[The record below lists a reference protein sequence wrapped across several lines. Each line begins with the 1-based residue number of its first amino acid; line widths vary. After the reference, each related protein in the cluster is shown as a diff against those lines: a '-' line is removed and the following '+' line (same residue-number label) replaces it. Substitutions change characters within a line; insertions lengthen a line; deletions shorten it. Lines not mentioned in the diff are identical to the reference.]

1 MSQDFG
7 YSPRVPGP
15 RLQRERQQR
24 RAKRRKLLSL
34 ALLVLLIAGAGAVVA
49 AFVGDF
55 KIIGRQPESKAGAK
69 ASESSRGTWLLI
81 ATVEADTS
89 GSADWLSVVS
99 WDRRAETGLM
109 MYIPRSTYTEIPG
122 HGLETIDKSLALGA
136 EPLLITSISN
146 LLGIHF
152 DKYLRMSDQGVRVL
166 FDELGGVTVDIEHK
180 LTQAE
185 PGGKVM
191 VEFAEGRQRMDG
203 KRVSEFL
210 SFVNESGDEVARG
223 ARHALLWRTV
233 FGLEAGQVTEAF
245 KTSKD
250 IFITD
255 ANAEEIG
262 ELFSALAAAGKTSIT
277 FETLPVRATGVDR
290 GVQFYAP
297 EREAIAKL
305 VTDHLAGSRLTGS
318 GSTGRR
324 VEILNGN
331 GRPGIGQQ
339 VSEQLVP
346 KGFRVVLNQ
355 NAKSFDFAVT
365 QIVVYSDSKRTLA
378 VGKEVRELIGVGE
391 VIVSRQKQTLVDVTI
406 VVGKDYLDKAG

>member
-1 MSQDFG
+1 MADFE
-7 YSPRVPGP
+7 YSPRGPGP
-15 RLQRERQQR
+15 RAQRGRQKK
-24 RAKRRKLLSL
+24 RAKQRKRLGL
-34 ALLVLLIAGAGAVVA
+34 ALLVLLIAGASAVVA

-55 KIIGRQPESKAGAK
+55 QIIGRKPESKTGTTAPK
-69 ASESSRGTWLLI
+69 STRETWLMVG
-81 ATVEADTS
+81 TVEADKS
-89 GSADWLSVVS
+89 GEADWLSVVS
-99 WDRRAETGLM
+99 WDRRAKTGLM

-122 HGLETIDKSLALGA
+122 HGLEIIGKSMALGA
-136 EPLLITSISN
+136 EPLLITSTSN

-152 DKYLRMSDQGVRVL
+152 DQYLKVSDQGVRAL
-166 FDELGGVTVDIEHK
+166 FDALGGVTIDIDNK
-180 LTQAE
+180 LSRTD
-185 PGGKVM
+185 PDGRVI
-191 VEFAEGRQRMDG
+191 VEFAEGRQRLDG
-203 KRVSEFL
+203 KRASEFL
-210 SFVNESGDEVARG
+210 SFKNESGDEVARG
-223 ARHALLWRTV
+223 ARHALLWRAV
-233 FGLEAGQVTEAF
+233 FGLDPAKVAGAF
-245 KTSKD
+245 TASKEV
-250 IFITD
+250 FVTD
-255 ANAEEIG
+255 ANAEEIK
-262 ELFSALAAAGKTSIT
+262 ELFLALASAEKTAVT
-277 FETLPVRATGVDR
+277 FETLPVRSTGVDQ

-305 VTDHLAGSRLTGS
+305 VADHLAGSQLAGS

-365 QIVVYSDSKRTLA
+365 QIVVYSDSKRSLGTA
-378 VGKEVRELIGVGE
+378 REIRELLGVGE